1 MGLEVKAYGVSDIG
15 RKRKRNE
22 DAHVVAPE
30 LGLYA
35 VADGM
40 GGHNAGDVASNRAIE
55 VVRVFLG
62 EHIDDLRAFADD
74 PAPTQGAATSHLVVS
89 AIQAACA
96 EVHRMGA
103 ADPRLRGM
111 GSTFVAMV
119 VAGSRAVVAHVGDSR
134 LYLHRAG
141 ALHLL

>member
-1 MGLEVKAYGVSDIG
+1 MALDVKAYGVTDIG

-22 DAHVVAPE
+22 DAHVLAPE

-40 GGHNAGDVASNRAIE
+40 GGHNAGDVASQRAVE
-55 VVRVFLG
+55 VVRAYLG
-62 EHIDDLRAFADD
+62 ERADVLRAFAAD
-74 PAPTQGAATSHLVVS
+74 PSPAQGAAASHLVAE

-96 EVHRMGA
+96 DVHRMGQ

-111 GSTFVAMV
+111 GSTF
-119 VAGSRAVVAHVGDSR
+119 
-134 LYLHRAG
+134 
-141 ALHLL
+141 